1 MSYLNTKPLIYGF
14 EKGMMKEVIE
24 LVSDY
29 PSRVASMLLQDEIDL
44 GLIPVA
50 VIPKLK
56 DPHIVSNYCIGA
68 SGPVASVCLFS
79 DVPVPEIKVVL
90 LDYQSRTSAA
100 LVKILLKNYWKISP
114 TFTDA
119 QAGYEERVKGN
130 TAALIIGDR
139 ALEQTPRFHYVY
151 DLAEAWLAMT
161 GLPFVFAAWVSNK
174 KLPENFMRDF
184 NNATG
189 EGLKH
194 IDEIVSQNPFTACDL
209 KTYYSHNIDYNLDA
223 AKMEGMKLFLEML

>member
-1 MSYLNTKPLIYGF
+1 
-14 EKGMMKEVIE
+14 MKEEIE

-29 PSRVASMLLQDEIDL
+29 PARVAGMLLNDEIDL

-50 VIPKLK
+50 VISKLK

-79 DVPVPEIKVVL
+79 DVPVAEIKEVL

-100 LVKILLKNYWKISP
+100 LVKILFKNYWKISP
-114 TFTDA
+114 NYKDTQTGFE
-119 QAGYEERVKGN
+119 QQVKGN

-139 ALEQTPRFHYVY
+139 ALEQAQRFHNVY
-151 DLAEAWLAMT
+151 DLAEAWQAMT

-174 KLPENFMRDF
+174 KLPEIFIQRF
-184 NNATG
+184 NAATG

-194 IDEIVSQNPFTACDL
+194 IDEIVSQNPFTAYDL
-209 KTYYSHNIDYNLDA
+209 DTYYSQNIDYNLDA
-223 AKMEGMKLFLEML
+223 AKMEGMRLFLEML